1 MTWSVYY
8 NDHSSEL
15 QINRS
20 ERDLRSCEVAWSSYK
35 KSPEKILSSNGIRT
49 HDIRNTGA
57 MLYRLSYE
65 ASTGAGQVRV
75 ELAPQHRTGT
85 ADVMGSNT
93 IGAQTFFWASFVA
106 AQVTS

>member
-1 MTWSVYY
+1 MLLTWSVYY
-8 NDHSSEL
+8 NDHLSEL

-20 ERDLRSCEVAWSSYK
+20 ERDLRSREVAWSSYK
-35 KSPEKILSSNGIRT
+35 RSPEKILSSNGIRT
-49 HDIRNTGA
+49 HDIRSTGA

-65 ASTGAGQVRV
+65 ASPGAGQSV
-75 ELAPQHRTGT
+75 EQRTGT

-93 IGAQTFFWASFVA
+93 IGAQNFFWASFIA